1 MNYRVAVCQFQPI
14 LKNRYANLQKI
25 AFMLSKL
32 EADLVVLPEL
42 ATSGYVFANQ
52 QEVNDVS
59 EDAFTGP
66 TATLL
71 KKLAVEKDTSYVI
84 GFPEKTQEGVY
95 NSAMLVNPD
104 GSIHIYRKTHLFFEE
119 KLYFQPGDTGFKVF
133 EAKNGVKVGLM
144 VCFDWQFPE
153 AARTLALKGAH
164 IICHPSNLVL
174 PWCQQSMLTRSLEN
188 RVFSITCNR
197 IGREVNGDKEIY
209 FTGMSQV
216 ISTKGEILTRL
227 SEDMEETAV
236 VEIEPDLAL
245 DKQVTKYNDA
255 FTDRRTEF
263 YEM

>member
-59 EDAFTGP
+59 EDALTGP

-188 RVFSITCNR
+188 RVFSVTCNR
-197 IGREVNGDKEIY
+197 IGKECNGDKEIY

-216 ISTKGEILTRL
+216 ISTKGEILARL

>member
-14 LKNRYANLQKI
+14 LNNRNFNLNKI
-25 AFMLSKL
+25 EEMLSKI

-52 QEVNDVS
+52 QEVNDIA
-59 EDAFTGP
+59 EDTFTGQ
-66 TATLL
+66 TAILL
-71 KKLAVEKDTSYVI
+71 RKFSKVKNTSYVI
-84 GFPEKTQEGVY
+84 GFPERTLNGVF

-104 GSIHIYRKTHLFFEE
+104 GKIYIYRKTHLFFEE
-119 KLYFQPGDTGFKVF
+119 KQFFLPGDTGFPIF

-144 VCFDWQFPE
+144 ICFDWQFPE
-153 AARTLALKGAH
+153 AARTLALKGAQ

-197 IGREVNGDKEIY
+197 IGKEVNGVKEMY

-227 SEDMEETAV
+227 SEDKEEHV
-236 VEIEPDLAL
+236 IIEIDPSIAL

-255 FTDRRTEF
+255 FADRRTEF
-263 YEM
+263 YKL